1 MTDFL
6 LAVAVT
12 IFHMTC
18 FIFDPALCFQG
29 CAQVSLADFN
39 SRNTSLRWYNVLSF
53 KFMQADLPPAVK
65 ASAAST
71 ATTNS
76 KGVAP
81 AASAASSSLPSLHSS
96 SSSSDGLKPSRFMHA
111 KQVSHASVH
120 CCGWVKDKFKKVRR
134 ILLLS
139 RLLCEHLGPMQMG
152 C

>member
-1 MTDFL
+1 MMCL
-6 LAVAVT
+6 
-12 IFHMTC
+12 
-18 FIFDPALCFQG
+18 IFDPTLCFQG

-65 ASAAST
+65 TPAASV

-76 KGVAP
+76 KGSAP

-120 CCGWVKDKFKKVRR
+120 CCGLVKEVKKVRR

-139 RLLCEHLGPMQMG
+139 CLLCEHFGLIQMG
-152 C
+152 L